1 MPNLKFKSQIDSSI
15 SGYKAEARCIDG
27 RKTLHD
33 VKLKGKTRIQLCS
46 APVLPCLQP
55 HIWAKCQKNH
65 HEIDSKIREID
76 WSYLSLQQFD
86 KFWIWIVCND
96 PKRKLSESSEICLEK
111 FVKLHQVNLFSA
123 GFCHF
128 EPLWAC
134 AVYVHWCISFYYVY
148 SFSNTGC
155 CELI

>member
-1 MPNLKFKSQIDSSI
+1 MLNLKFKSWKDSSI

-46 APVLPCLQP
+46 APVLPCMQP
-55 HIWAKCQKNH
+55 HSWAKCQKTH
-65 HEIDSKIREID
+65 HEIDSKIREVD
-76 WSYLSLQQFD
+76 WSIL
-86 KFWIWIVCND
+86 KPTTVWIVCND
-96 PKRKLSESSEICLEK
+96 RKRKLSESSEICLDK

-123 GFCHF
+123 GFSHF